1 MSSDS
6 TSAEAETSEFRV
18 EKART
23 EAVLTLSNGS
33 SVRGAFFVAGGSPT
47 HEGPERIKDL
57 LNAEPG
63 CFPFEVNAGGTGSQT
78 VLFNR
83 DHVVFV
89 ALPDNDEAHR
99 DPGYDVATKRHVF
112 MLLTN
117 GSRLKGV
124 VTVYRPQGFNRLSD
138 YARSRENFRY
148 LETPAVTYL
157 VNVRHL
163 IELAE
168 ETPNA

>member
-1 MSSDS
+1 MSSGYS
-6 TSAEAETSEFRV
+6 SAPAETSTLRV
-18 EKART
+18 EKSRT

-33 SVRGAFFVAGGSPT
+33 LVRGAFFIAGNSAT
-47 HEGPERIKDL
+47 HEGPERVKDV

-63 CFPFEVNAGGTGSQT
+63 CFPFEVTVSGGPHT
-78 VLFNR
+78 VLYNR

-89 ALPDNDEAHR
+89 ALPDSNEAHL
-99 DPGYDVATKRHVF
+99 DPGYDVATKRSVF

-124 VTVYRPQGFNRLSD
+124 VTVYLPQGRDRLSD
-138 YARSRENFRY
+138 FARSRENFRY

-168 ETPNA
+168 ETTNS